1 MELSDSPTDSHP
13 YWAHSVEDFRFL
25 TREEAL
31 QHPPYDK
38 PFGMTYTSVMI
49 HPGVLMPWITHDIKS
64 RGGTFEPRHVATLDD
79 LDADIV
85 VNCTGLG
92 AGKLAGD
99 TSVYPVFNPS
109 IKRFVC
115 VESHGQYTYILPR
128 HADGEV
134 IVGGTAQV
142 GNWSTANSD
151 ADIAAIL
158 ARAAVLMPEIS
169 DSKVLHAKAGLRPA
183 TSRGTRV
190 ELDPKRRNKTWVIH
204 NYGHGG
210 SGHTIHRGC
219 ASEVVKI
226 VRSLHANL

>member
-49 HPGVLMPWITHDIKS
+49 HPG
-64 RGGTFEPRHVATLDD
+64 
-79 LDADIV
+79 
-85 VNCTGLG
+85 
-92 AGKLAGD
+92 
-99 TSVYPVFNPS
+99 

-128 HADGEV
+128 RAGGEV